1 MNGKLKQIFNGRII
15 KLEVEKVELP
25 NGSVCEMEIVRH
37 PGGSAVVA
45 LDTENRVCLL
55 KQYRYVVDSWVWELP
70 AGKIDDEE
78 PPFETAKRELEE
90 EAGVIA
96 NHWDELGYMI
106 SSPGV
111 FDEKVYLYLAQD
123 LKEVTQ
129 QPEEHEVFELHW
141 LDFDEAIKLAFN
153 GIISDGKTVVAL
165 TRAKNLLKL

>member
-1 MNGKLKQIFNGRII
+1 MDNKPKQIFNGRII

-25 NGSVCEMEIVRH
+25 NGSVCDMEIIRH

-45 LDTENRVCLL
+45 LDIENRVCML
-55 KQYRYVVDSWVWELP
+55 KQYRYVVDDWVWELP
-70 AGKIDDEE
+70 AGKIDDQE

-96 NHWDELGYMI
+96 SQWDELGYMI

-123 LKEVTQ
+123 LKEVMQ
-129 QPEEHEVFELHW
+129 QPEEHEVFEIHW
-141 LDFDEAIKLAFN
+141 VDFEEAMEWAYN
-153 GIISDGKTVVAL
+153 GKISDGKTIVAL
-165 TRAKNLLKL
+165 ARSKNMLKF